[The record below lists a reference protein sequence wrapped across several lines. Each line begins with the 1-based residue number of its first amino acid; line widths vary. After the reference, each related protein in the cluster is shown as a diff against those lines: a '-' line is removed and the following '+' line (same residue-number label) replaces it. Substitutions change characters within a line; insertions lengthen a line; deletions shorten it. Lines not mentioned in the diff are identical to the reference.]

1 MVRRNSLNSKY
12 KQYKQVMRVLDCTNY
27 IYLEYIKNL
36 DFKKIGSY
44 KNSKDI
50 FNKIYNDFCVVNE
63 MVEKQ
68 DIINSAV
75 ILRGIFENIMYVIAT
90 SFDKNIKVTLN
101 SQPKDFRKVLED
113 NCEDIFSENIDKEM
127 FYDIYSYL
135 CKIVHPC
142 SLKECVTYI
151 EKNRIYNKYI
161 LNNIKYAMVTI
172 EFIYLDFYNK
182 IIMIE
187 DELCNSL
194 NDLMDYIFF
203 YNLIQ
208 FNKSNLKFKNI
219 AKKYFINDT
228 SNQYVKKQ
236 QDSALELSEYIKNN
250 PGEFNSRR
258 DTTIKKVEDV
268 LNKSIYKETFLKI
281 WRDE

>member
-27 IYLEYIKNL
+27 IYLEHIKNL
-36 DFKKIGSY
+36 DFKKIGGY

-63 MVEKQ
+63 MIEKQ

-236 QDSALELSEYIKNN
+236 QDSALEISEYIKNN